1 MIAAADLTARA
12 RRVRLLSCDVDG
24 VLTDGRIYVA
34 EDGSEL
40 KAYSCLDGLGMKWL
54 ERSGIV
60 VAWITGSSAPAVAKR
75 AATLGISR
83 VVQGV
88 ENKLEAWELL
98 RTELALEPEECAH
111 IGDDFPDLPVIVR
124 CGLAATVPHAPEPL
138 QRRAHYVTRAEGGVG
153 AVRELAELILTAQGK
168 LAQLLRAY
176 GDEDVLATKPRM
188 RRL

>member
-12 RRVRLLSCDVDG
+12 CRVRLLSCDVDG
-24 VLTDGRIYVA
+24 VLTDGRVYVA

-60 VAWITGSSAPAVAKR
+60 VAWITGSSALAVARR

-124 CGLAATVPHAPEPL
+124 CGLAATVPAEVRQRGAFDGRVVLGVVGH
-138 QRRAHYVTRAEGGVG
+138 RRAVGHHADQEGP
-153 AVRELAELILTAQGK
+153 ALASS
-168 LAQLLRAY
+168 
-176 GDEDVLATKPRM
+176 PS
-188 RRL
+188 